1 MSIDKKINEIKNDF
15 LVDCKLFQKSEFSII
30 DLKNKYLGRKGSISA
45 VYSMFASL
53 PNDEKAKYG
62 LIINNLKSDI
72 NSFVLDNSTI
82 YEKENDN
89 LDIDITLP
97 GKEHDVGSLHPL
109 TIIINDIKDIFK
121 KIGFSSVYGPEV
133 DTDYYNFEAL
143 NIPEYHPA
151 RDMQDTF
158 YIDDSVLLRTH
169 TSSSQIHHMLK
180 NKPPIRIISPGKV
193 YRNEDISV
201 RSYCLFHQIEGLYVD
216 NKVSFSDLKGTL
228 EYFAKEFFGNDVKT
242 RFRPSYFPFTEP
254 SAEVD
259 IGCSKKNGELKIG
272 SGDEWLEILGS
283 GMVNP
288 RVLENCGLN
297 PDEYQGFAFGMGLER
312 IAMLKYG
319 IPDLRPFFD
328 SDLRWMKHYGF
339 FSFEQTSIHQ
349 G

>member
-53 PNDEKAKYG
+53 PNDEKSKYG

-72 NSFVLDNSTI
+72 NSFVLDNSIIT
-82 YEKENDN
+82 EKKNDN

-121 KIGFSSVYGPEV
+121 KIGFSSIYGPEV

-254 SAEVD
+254 SAEMDVYWGLNSESD
-259 IGCSKKNGELKIG
+259 YRITKGTG
-272 SGDEWLEILGS
+272 WLEILGC
-283 GMVNP
+283 GMVNKK
-288 RVLENCGLN
+288 VFDSVNYNSETLS
-297 PDEYQGFAFGMGLER
+297 GFAFGLGIER

-319 IPDLRPFFD
+319 IDDIRLLYNGDLKF
-328 SDLRWMKHYGF
+328 LRQFK
-339 FSFEQTSIHQ
+339 
-349 G
+349 

>member
-53 PNDEKAKYG
+53 PNDEKSKYG

-72 NSFVLDNSTI
+72 NSFVLDNSIIT
-82 YEKENDN
+82 EKKNDN

-254 SAEVD
+254 SAEMDVYWGLNSESD
-259 IGCSKKNGELKIG
+259 YRITKGTG
-272 SGDEWLEILGS
+272 WLEILGC
-283 GMVNP
+283 GMVNKK
-288 RVLENCGLN
+288 VFDSVNYNSETLS
-297 PDEYQGFAFGMGLER
+297 GFAFGLGIER

-319 IPDLRPFFD
+319 IDDIRLLYNGDLKF
-328 SDLRWMKHYGF
+328 LRQFK
-339 FSFEQTSIHQ
+339 
-349 G
+349 

>member
-72 NSFVLDNSTI
+72 NSFVLDNSIIT
-82 YEKENDN
+82 EKKNDN

-254 SAEVD
+254 SAEMDVYWGLNSESD
-259 IGCSKKNGELKIG
+259 YRITKGTG
-272 SGDEWLEILGS
+272 WLEILGC
-283 GMVNP
+283 GMVNKK
-288 RVLENCGLN
+288 VFDSVNYNSETLS
-297 PDEYQGFAFGMGLER
+297 GFAFGLGIER

-319 IPDLRPFFD
+319 IDDIRLLYNGDLKF
-328 SDLRWMKHYGF
+328 LRQFK
-339 FSFEQTSIHQ
+339 
-349 G
+349 